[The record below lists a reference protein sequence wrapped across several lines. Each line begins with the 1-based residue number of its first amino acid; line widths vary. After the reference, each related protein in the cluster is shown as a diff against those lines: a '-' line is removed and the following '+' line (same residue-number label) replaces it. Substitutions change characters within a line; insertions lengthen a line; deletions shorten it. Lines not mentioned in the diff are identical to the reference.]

1 MSTRRA
7 RPTIRD
13 VATQAGVSMTTV
25 SAVVNSKGRVDPATR
40 ERVLTAVSEVGWRPR
55 RSARALRSGQTGVF
69 AMCLPV
75 GHVGVG
81 DWLVNAEYD
90 MALVAACAAA
100 TVDSERQLLVA
111 PRPKDVTDLVR
122 LDVDGVI
129 IADPREG
136 DQALTVLNNA
146 GVPAVTIDRDVQR
159 TDGWWVETDNE
170 GSTMQVLDHLAER
183 GARRIALVTAD
194 APWAWFEDTSAA
206 YERWC
211 AGHGVK
217 PLVRLIDV
225 ERPRATA
232 AAGVRGLLRLKNPPD
247 AIFAIP
253 YGTPLGALDA
263 IVESGRS
270 VPGDVLLAGG
280 MDGQLMQGS
289 SPPITAV
296 DLRPLEMARA
306 AVDLLARRVNGEQA
320 AGPVVVETALRIR
333 ASTAGRETPLT
344 SREPATRPAGRRR

>member
-1 MSTRRA
+1 MATKRA

-13 VATQAGVSMTTV
+13 VAIQAGVSMTTV
-25 SAVVNSKGRVDPATR
+25 SDVVNSKGRVDPATR

-55 RSARALRSGQTGVF
+55 RSARALRSGRTGVF

-81 DWLVNAEYD
+81 EWLVNAEYD

-100 TVDSERQLLVA
+100 TVDSDRQLLVA
-111 PRPKDVTDLVR
+111 PRPKDVRDLVR

-146 GVPAVTIDRDVQR
+146 GVPAVTIDRDIQR
-159 TDGWWVETDNE
+159 TDGWWVETDNA
-170 GSTMQVLDHLAER
+170 GSTVQVLDHLTAQ
-183 GARRIALVTAD
+183 GARSIALVTAD

-206 YERWC
+206 YARWC

-232 AAGVRGLLRLKNPPD
+232 AAGVRSLLRLKNPPD
-247 AIFAIP
+247 AVFAIP

-270 VPGDVLLAGG
+270 VPGDILLAGG
-280 MDGQLMQGS
+280 MDGQMMQGS

-296 DLRPLEMARA
+296 DLRPVEMARA
-306 AVDLLARRVNGEQA
+306 AVELLARRVGGEKA
-320 AGPVVVETALRIR
+320 AGPVVIETALRIR
-333 ASTAGRETPLT
+333 EST
-344 SREPATRPAGRRR
+344 TRS